1 MNRPITGASMVTHVT
16 NAATEPVRR
25 IRPEQTLESSYVER
39 WLSLWDETPE
49 GRATLINLSEN
60 HTFRIDSPNGG
71 RHILR
76 LHRPGYQSRAA
87 IESELAWIAA
97 LHGTGLPVPR
107 ALPGRDGNRVQRVD
121 DRFAVLFAFED
132 GREPVPNERLAPLF
146 RAVGRSAAIAHRHV
160 ENWER
165 PTDFVRPA
173 WTAENMLDPDGLW
186 GDWRQ
191 APHVE
196 GAVRETLDR
205 LDGSLRSRL
214 AAYGTAADRF
224 GLIHADMRLANLLV
238 DGDAVTLI
246 DFDDCGF
253 GWFVYD
259 LAASLSFIETN
270 PLLPELKRSWIEGY
284 TAIRPLTQTDL
295 SMIDAMILLRRM
307 ALLAWIGSHAETEL
321 ARQHHDGF
329 AGDTARLARNWL

>member
-1 MNRPITGASMVTHVT
+1 M
-16 NAATEPVRR
+16 
-25 IRPEQTLESSYVER
+25 ESSDVEP
-39 WLSLWDETPE
+39 WLSLWDETPG

-60 HTFRIDSPNGG
+60 HTFRVDCPDGS

-87 IESELAWIAA
+87 IESELAWVAA
-97 LHGTGLPVPR
+97 LRGAGLSVPR
-107 ALPGRDGNRVQRVD
+107 ALAGRDGNRVQRVD

-132 GREPVPNERLAPLF
+132 GREPRPNGQLAPLF
-146 RAVGRSAAIAHRHV
+146 KAVGRSAAIAHRHV
-160 ENWER
+160 ESWER
-165 PTDFVRPA
+165 PADFVRPA
-173 WTAENMLDPDGLW
+173 WTAENLLGPDGLW

-196 GAVRETLDR
+196 GPVRETLDR
-205 LDGSLRSRL
+205 LDDRLRSRL

-253 GWFVYD
+253 GWFMYD
-259 LAASLSFIETN
+259 LAAGLSFIETN
-270 PLLPELKRSWIEGY
+270 PHLPELKRSWIEGY
-284 TAIRPLTQTDL
+284 TTIRPLSQADL

-321 ARQHHDGF
+321 ARQHRDGF
-329 AGDTARLARNWL
+329 AADTARLARDWL